1 MRGWFT
7 AETGLSPSAHT
18 PVPKEGCV
26 VRYNS
31 KDSFLIP
38 DDGKRYQ
45 HVRTNMIQ
53 LLYNAARSITL
64 PQKRSQRSRA
74 NMTHGVDAP
83 HSNSSNDRAGNPTK
97 ACDDSDDVLTQTTQ
111 RAQAQQGIEHANDK
125 RR

>member
-45 HVRTNMIQ
+45 HVRTNIIQ
-53 LLYNAARSITL
+53 LVYNTASSITL

-74 NMTHGVDAP
+74 NTTHRVDIP
-83 HSNSSNDRAGNPTK
+83 HRVSNSSMTS
-97 ACDDSDDVLTQTTQ
+97 DDSDDVL
-111 RAQAQQGIEHANDK
+111 AQATH
-125 RR
+125 